1 MNRFQQLDGCRDQE
15 LNAVKWIAKASTL
28 LSYPTRMENEK
39 KTNLRNSIFHISFFP
54 LKKKVSIRFV
64 FFNVSFLCVVIVFS
78 HLFYLFQEIASVFV
92 SNPLCN
98 SFSIVCVSANVFY
111 LFFFFDKKRK
121 REGKRVHHWET
132 LDKLLSPFFFQFFFS
147 TYIFKK
153 MWNES

>member
-1 MNRFQQLDGCRDQE
+1 
-15 LNAVKWIAKASTL
+15 
-28 LSYPTRMENEK
+28 MENEK
-39 KTNLRNSIFHISFFP
+39 KQSLEIPFFISLFFP
-54 LKKKVSIRFV
+54 LKKKSLDS
-64 FFNVSFLCVVIVFS
+64 FFFFFTSVFLCVVIVFS

-132 LDKLLSPFFFQFFFS
+132 LDKLLSPFFFSVFFFN
-147 TYIFKK
+147 IHF
-153 MWNES
+153 